1 MESINRNRAP
11 QEVQQQL
18 DIARLISEKQEEVAT
33 GRKIDQPSD
42 NPASWLEISTIARRQ
57 SDEAAWMSNIGR
69 AETRAGSAETSLDSI
84 SNGLIRMREL
94 MIQANNDTFG
104 PVDRETIAIEMEGL
118 QATFNDSLA
127 AQDSF
132 GGALFQD
139 GEPLQIPINENILI
153 VSSPSIQTVTED
165 IPIGGGAVADFDTV
179 ITDIIAAV
187 RSGDTA
193 DRTALLDPLD
203 KVQDHMNNQVAQ
215 QGIIGNRLETA
226 KIYLQDNSIN
236 LAERRSALEDTDLS
250 ETISK
255 VQSLLVNLQAAQ
267 AVYGQIEQQT
277 LFDYLR

>member
-69 AETRAGSAETSLDSI
+69 AETRASSAETSLDSI

-104 PVDRETIAIEMEGL
+104 PIDRETIAIEMEGL
-118 QATFNDSLA
+118 LATFNDSLA

-139 GEPLQIPINENILI
+139 GEPLQIPINENILV
-153 VSSPSIQTVTED
+153 VSSPSIQTVTDD
-165 IPIGGGAVADFDTV
+165 IPIGNGATADFETV

-226 KIYLQDNSIN
+226 KIYLQDNGIN